1 MIQDPPR
8 RPGYLKL
15 GLVDQKGQV
24 VAMTPLEFHEM
35 ALAKLRKRL
44 RGVFIH
50 TRSEVLKATQAA
62 YQDVIDEMKAESVR
76 R

>member
-50 TRSEVLKATQAA
+50 TRSEQ
-62 YQDVIDEMKAESVR
+62 Q
-76 R
+76 